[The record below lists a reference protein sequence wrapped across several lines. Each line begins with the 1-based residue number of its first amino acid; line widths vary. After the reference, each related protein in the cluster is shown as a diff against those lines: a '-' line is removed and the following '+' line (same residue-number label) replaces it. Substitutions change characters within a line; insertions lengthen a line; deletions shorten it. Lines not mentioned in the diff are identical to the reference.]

1 MANFHL
7 KKSIFKNSFF
17 RIPLHILFWVIVL
30 VSTANSTNKDYFL
43 SISFVTEFINLL
55 FYIFI
60 VYFNIYY
67 LFPKYL
73 KGKSLKVY
81 IPILIL
87 SVLLLTPI
95 KGAVLY
101 LINYNNEL
109 SKRQILFNLHYTFL
123 TTFFIAGSSTVLKIL
138 TEWVKYQREK
148 KKLEKEKLHSELK
161 FLKSQIN
168 PHFLFNTLNNV
179 YSLALTKSDKTPD
192 VILKLSEIL
201 RYMLYECNVPK
212 VLLSKEVK
220 YIENYLALEKLRQRD
235 DVKIDF
241 VVDGEIT
248 DQMISPLLFTPFLE
262 NAFKHGINKVLEN
275 AYVNVLLKVQKNSL
289 IFIVENIKPEFTPQ
303 DIQKKQ
309 GGIGLANVKKRLKL
323 LYPGRYKLDIE
334 NTNFR
339 YKIELHLDLNKKQEL

>member
-1 MANFHL
+1 MPKFKYINFN
-7 KKSIFKNSFF
+7 FKNRAF
-17 RIPLHILFWVIVL
+17 RIFLHILFWIVIL
-30 VSTANSTNKDYFL
+30 FTIINSTNGEYFL
-43 SISFVTEFINLL
+43 SFSLVTESINLL

-73 KGKSLKVY
+73 KGKSLKIY
-81 IPILIL
+81 IPVLIL

-101 LINYNNEL
+101 MINYNNDFN
-109 SKRQILFNLHYTFL
+109 KKQILFNLHYTFL
-123 TTFFIAGSSTVLKIL
+123 TTFFIAGVSTVLKIL

-179 YSLALTKSDKTPD
+179 YSLALVKSDKTPD

-212 VLLSKEVK
+212 VLLSKEIS
-220 YIENYLALEKLRQRD
+220 YIKNYLALERLRQRE
-235 DVKIDF
+235 DVIINFNIEGKISN
-241 VVDGEIT
+241 E
-248 DQMISPLLFTPFLE
+248 MISPLLFTPFLE
-262 NAFKHGINKVLEN
+262 NAFKHGINKVIEK
-275 AYVNVLLKVQKNSL
+275 AYVNVLLKLKGDRVL
-289 IFIVENIKPEFTPQ
+289 FVVENVKPEFTQ
-303 DIQKKQ
+303 EDFRKKQ
-309 GGIGLANVKKRLKL
+309 GGIGLSNVKKRLKL
-323 LYPGRYKLDIE
+323 LYPNRYTLEIE
-334 NTNFR
+334 NTKFS
-339 YKIELHLDLNKKQEL
+339 YKIELTIELNNKK

>member
-1 MANFHL
+1 MADLRL
-7 KKSIFKNSFF
+7 KNSIFNNKAF
-17 RIPLHILFWVIVL
+17 RISLHVLFWIIVIISMV
-30 VSTANSTNKDYFL
+30 NSTNGDYFL
-43 SISFVTEFINLL
+43 SFSFFTEAVNLL

-81 IPILIL
+81 VPVLIL

-101 LINYNNEL
+101 LINYNNEF
-109 SKRQILFNLHYTFL
+109 SKKQILYNLHYTFL
-123 TTFFIAGSSTVLKIL
+123 TTFFIAGTSTVLKIL

-148 KKLEKEKLHSELK
+148 KKLEKERLHSELK

-179 YSLALTKSDKTPD
+179 YSLALVKSEKTPD

-212 VLLSKEVK
+212 VQLSKEVK
-220 YIENYLALEKLRQRD
+220 YIENYLALEKLRQRE

-241 VVDGEIT
+241 DIEGEIT
-248 DQMISPLLFTPFLE
+248 DQRISPLLFTPFLE
-262 NAFKHGINKVLEN
+262 NAFKHGINKVLDD
-275 AYVNVLLKVQKNSL
+275 AYVNVLLRVDGDKIL
-289 IFIVENIKPEFTPQ
+289 FTVENIKPEFTPQ
-303 DIQKKQ
+303 DFQKTQ

-323 LYPGRYKLDIE
+323 LYPNRYKLEIE
-334 NTNFR
+334 NTKFS
-339 YKIELHLDLNKKQEL
+339 YKIELHLDLNN